1 MGAIV
6 VLVMRGRRQASWLRP
21 ICILVAFSLLIIL
34 VLIPDN
40 INITD
45 TTTIITTAA
54 GLEEKIKASVLF
66 QV

>member
-1 MGAIV
+1 
-6 VLVMRGRRQASWLRP
+6 
-21 ICILVAFSLLIIL
+21 VAFSLLIIL